1 VMTVAIAKKAEVVF
15 IENLQLF
22 CKRAQ
27 GSRFPGGKRVRWSS
41 LAETP
46 NGLGADRHSLGAQRE
61 VKPRVVTIA

>member
-27 GSRFPGGKRVRWSS
+27 RSRLPGGKWVNRSS
-41 LAETP
+41 SC
-46 NGLGADRHSLGAQRE
+46 GD
-61 VKPRVVTIA
+61 V